1 MEVFEY
7 YGQMSEN
14 GQLPLPDELKKQL
27 DPKTRIRVM
36 IFLEKDEPDW
46 EKMTAVKFFQGYAEE
61 DKIYDD
67 L

>member
-1 MEVFEY
+1 MQVFEY

-14 GQLPLPDELKKQL
+14 GQLNLPDELKKQL
-27 DPKTRIRVM
+27 EPKTKLRVM
-36 IFLEKDEPDW
+36 IFLEKGEQDW
-46 EKMTAVKFFQGYAEE
+46 KNMTAMKFSQGYAEE

>member
-1 MEVFEY
+1 MQVFEY
-7 YGQMSEN
+7 YSQMSQN

-36 IFLEKDEPDW
+36 IFLEKDEQDW
-46 EKMTAVKFFQGYAEE
+46 KNVTAMKFFQGYAEE

>member
-1 MEVFEY
+1 VEVFEY

-14 GQLPLPDELKKQL
+14 GQLAMPDEIKKQL
-27 DPKTRIRVM
+27 DPKTRLRVM

-46 EKMTAVKFFQGYAEE
+46 GKMTAVKFFQGYAEE

>member
-1 MEVFEY
+1 MQVFEY

-14 GQLPLPDELKKQL
+14 GQLNLPDELKKQL
-27 DPKTRIRVM
+27 K
-36 IFLEKDEPDW
+36 
-46 EKMTAVKFFQGYAEE
+46 GYAEE

>member
-1 MEVFEY
+1 MQVFEY

-14 GQLPLPDELKKQL
+14 GQLNLPDELKKQL
-27 DPKTRIRVM
+27 KPKTKLRVM
-36 IFLEKDEPDW
+36 IFLEKDEQGW
-46 EKMTAVKFFQGYAEE
+46 KNMTAMKFFQGYAEE